1 MRDVRAAPKGVV
13 MRRFSV
19 ILLSMLCSPASAQG
33 VSLHTFGGEAPDAFQ
48 EIVPG
53 SPVAAVPPVDPRAS
67 SPETALLD
75 FMASQSASSSEVETP
90 LFPVVPGWMRA
101 GRVSSS
107 AFSSFRSHSS
117 TPCGSEGYF
126 PRLGISADAQARR
139 SVYFDLI
146 VQVACEVGVPVRL
159 FDALIAQESRYRPYA
174 RSSAGAMGLA
184 QLMPG
189 TAAYLRVGDPW
200 HPEQN
205 LRGGARYLKEQLDR
219 FGSWELA
226 LAAYNAGPGRVVQY
240 DGIPP
245 FRETRDYVRII
256 LASIDGGRGGWQLD
270 RPARPFRAVSI
281 SPFKLA
287 SHVPKN

>member
-1 MRDVRAAPKGVV
+1 M
-13 MRRFSV
+13 
-19 ILLSMLCSPASAQG
+19 
-33 VSLHTFGGEAPDAFQ
+33 
-48 EIVPG
+48 
-53 SPVAAVPPVDPRAS
+53 
-67 SPETALLD
+67 
-75 FMASQSASSSEVETP
+75 
-90 LFPVVPGWMRA
+90 
-101 GRVSSS
+101 
-107 AFSSFRSHSS
+107 
-117 TPCGSEGYF
+117 
-126 PRLGISADAQARR
+126 
-139 SVYFDLI
+139 YFDLI

-174 RSSAGAMGLA
+174 RSSAGAMGLS

-189 TAAYLRVGDPW
+189 TAAYLRVADPW

-245 FRETRDYVRII
+245 FRETRDYVRTI
-256 LASIDGGRGGWQLD
+256 LASIDGGGGRPSFDRRG
-270 RPARPFRAVSI
+270 RPFRAVAI

-287 SHVPKN
+287 SHVPEN

>member
-1 MRDVRAAPKGVV
+1 MRTAPKGVV
-13 MRRFSV
+13 MRKLSV
-19 ILLSMLCSPASAQG
+19 ILFALVYSPASAQG
-33 VSLHTFGGEAPDAFQ
+33 VSVHTFGAEAPEAFQ

-53 SPVAAVPPVDPRAS
+53 SPVTPAPPVDAGAS

-75 FMASQSASSSEVETP
+75 YMASQRAPSPEGETP
-90 LFPVVPGWMRA
+90 TLPIVPGWMRA

-107 AFSSFRSHSS
+107 PFSPLRIDSS
-117 TPCGSEGYF
+117 ASCGSEGYF
-126 PRLGISADAQARR
+126 PRYGISVDAQARR

-174 RSSAGAMGLA
+174 RSSAGAMGLS

-189 TAAYLRVGDPW
+189 TAAYLRVADPW

-245 FRETRDYVRII
+245 FRETRDYVRTI
-256 LASIDGGRGGWQLD
+256 LASIDGGGGRPSFDRRG
-270 RPARPFRAVSI
+270 RPFRAVAI

-287 SHVPKN
+287 SHVPEN